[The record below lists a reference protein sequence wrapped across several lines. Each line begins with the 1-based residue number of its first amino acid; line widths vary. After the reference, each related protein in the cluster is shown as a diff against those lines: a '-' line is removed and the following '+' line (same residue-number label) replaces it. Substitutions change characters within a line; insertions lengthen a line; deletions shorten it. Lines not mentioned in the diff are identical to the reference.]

1 MTCIYVCVYDLS
13 MGKQPMV
20 ARQVRVPEKLWDEA
34 KDAADKNDETI
45 SDVIRRA
52 LDNYVRR
59 NR

>member
-1 MTCIYVCVYDLS
+1 